1 MTIYLD
7 VVFIENICMNSIIL
21 FATGLVTK
29 TKCKIIRNLISST
42 IGAVYVIGA
51 YITNN
56 ELYTN
61 SIIKIGLSITM
72 VYIAFYPNNIKSA
85 FKYIVIFYLTSF
97 VFGGCAF
104 ALLYYIKPQNIF
116 YNNSG
121 LLSGT
126 YPIKIAFLGA
136 MIGLIILSI
145 SFKLIKNRLKKSEMF
160 CNVEIEYN
168 EKITKIRAIIDSGN
182 LLKDPIT
189 GSSVIVV
196 ERKKLVEMID
206 NKILD
211 NLENIISGEYEIID
225 EEYISKFRLIPF
237 SSLGKQNGML
247 LGFKPDVLR
256 IDFDDAQRKID
267 KVIIAIY
274 DKDIT
279 KNDEYSGIV
288 GLEIL
293 EGRSEINYEYTKNI
307 KT

>member
-1 MTIYLD
+1 
-7 VVFIENICMNSIIL
+7 
-21 FATGLVTK
+21 
-29 TKCKIIRNLISST
+29 
-42 IGAVYVIGA
+42 
-51 YITNN
+51 
-56 ELYTN
+56 
-61 SIIKIGLSITM
+61 
-72 VYIAFYPNNIKSA
+72 
-85 FKYIVIFYLTSF
+85 
-97 VFGGCAF
+97 
-104 ALLYYIKPQNIF
+104 
-116 YNNSG
+116 
-121 LLSGT
+121 
-126 YPIKIAFLGA
+126 

-211 NLENIISGEYEIID
+211 NLENIISGEYEIVD

-256 IDFDDAQRKID
+256 IYFDDIQRKID